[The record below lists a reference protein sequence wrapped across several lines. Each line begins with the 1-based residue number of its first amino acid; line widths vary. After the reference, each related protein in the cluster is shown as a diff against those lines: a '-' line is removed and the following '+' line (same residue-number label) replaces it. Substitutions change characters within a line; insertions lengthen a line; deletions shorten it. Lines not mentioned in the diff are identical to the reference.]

1 MKIKALIVIFVL
13 ALFYLFI
20 YSGILFTL
28 SWHVNYFASL
38 LQISLVWH
46 QLTLLH
52 KPITTAYQIIYD
64 GMITYNVY
72 ILRRVTFSKQ
82 AYSFEASNNSECLLN
97 SFIMVPWYDK
107 KLSSRFLC
115 KTN

>member
-1 MKIKALIVIFVL
+1 ME
-13 ALFYLFI
+13 FYLH
-20 YSGILFTL
+20 LVDTL
-28 SWHVNYFASL
+28 ITL
-38 LQISLVWH
+38 LRFYKFLSFDTM

-72 ILRRVTFSKQ
+72 ILRKVTFSKQ
-82 AYSFEASNNSECLLN
+82 AYSFEASNTSECLLN